1 MTMFRF
7 RGLPVRGN
15 LFHEGHKTF
24 NLLACQATKQQL
36 GRIRQVYFRN
46 GKDIFCIPLLL
57 VVNHHHMNGF
67 PTTHEVELSQTIC
80 HTNGI
85 TPGGFD
91 RKVALVEA
99 IVFRR

>member
-1 MTMFRF
+1 MFRF
-7 RGLPVRGN
+7 CGLSVRGN
-15 LFHEGHKTF
+15 LFHEGHKAF
-24 NLLACQATKQQL
+24 NLHACQATKQQL
-36 GRIRQVYFRN
+36 SRICQVYFRN

-57 VVNHHHMNGF
+57 VVNDHHMNGF
-67 PTTHEVELSQTIC
+67 PTTHKVELSQTVC

-85 TPGGFD
+85 ATGGFD